1 MPHKLCQHPGCPD
14 PPTGKGRC
22 DRHRKP
28 IERERSRRRRVA
40 TKGVYKTRMWLRRR
54 LQVLSRDPIC
64 ADGRVCGH
72 NRLSTEVDHIVPLD
86 LGGERYAMN
95 NLRGTCSDCHQAK
108 TAEENRK
115 RRATVTREYATWS

>member
-1 MPHKLCQHPGCPD
+1 MPHKLCSTAGCPN
-14 PPTGKGRC
+14 PPTARGRC
-22 DRHRKP
+22 DFHRKA
-28 IERERSRRRRVA
+28 IERERSARRREA
-40 TKGVYKTRMWLRRR
+40 TKGVYKTRMWARRR

-86 LGGERYAMN
+86 QGGERYAMS

-108 TAEENRK
+108 TAEENR
-115 RRATVTREYATWS
+115 RRRGISA